1 MQKIFKKED
10 IKIEVLD
17 SLTIYMIVATI
28 VGARLGHCLFYDWS
42 YYSQH
47 PAEILFIWQGGLA
60 SHGAAIGIITG
71 LFLFCRKYK
80 RNYLWVL
87 DRIVI
92 VVALGGGFKDRKG
105 VVWGKGV

>member
-1 MQKIFKKED
+1 MIFNYVHWNPRPEIFALGFIAPRWYGLLWALAFVAGYYIMQKIFKKED

-47 PAEILFIWQGGLA
+47 SARSIEHTSELQ
-60 SHGAAIGIITG
+60 
-71 LFLFCRKYK
+71 
-80 RNYLWVL
+80 
-87 DRIVI
+87 
-92 VVALGGGFKDRKG
+92 
-105 VVWGKGV
+105 